1 MNKPLPDKVGGVTVE
16 RKNVLTEESILSRPR
31 KAVLHTT
38 EGSFESAMAV
48 FAGANQPNVLFGR
61 DKDKKLRIV
70 EYGGIGKMGRALAH
84 PAGTPETNR
93 ACVFQIEVAG
103 FRQIGAEIKT
113 APNSKTMDDEFRKV
127 LAAIWAE
134 VAKLGGVPL
143 VRGGNGTRSL
153 ARWTTK
159 PGWFG
164 HVETPFNDHT
174 DPGGHEYPKTFALA
188 QPADQFRLYL
198 FDGEGKELDHSPRFK
213 KGELDSMMRFTVGG
227 KNFEDELRPEL
238 WDDGDVV
245 LRLRKDT

>member
-1 MNKPLPDKVGGVTVE
+1 MNKPLPDKVGGVSVE
-16 RKNVLTEESILSRPR
+16 RVPTLTEESILSFPR

-48 FAGANQPNVLFGR
+48 FAAHNQPNVLFGR
-61 DKDKKLRIV
+61 DSSKKFRII
-70 EYGGIGKMGRALAH
+70 EYGGIGKMGRALEH

-103 FRQIGAEIKT
+103 FRQIGKEILLSPDK
-113 APNSKTMDDEFRKV
+113 KEMDLEARKV
-127 LAAIWAE
+127 LAAIWAQ

-153 ARWTTK
+153 SNWTTK

-164 HVETPFNDHT
+164 HVEVPNNDHS
-174 DPGGHEYPKTFALA
+174 DPGGHEYKKTFLLA
-188 QPADQFRLYL
+188 EPEDSYRLFL
-198 FDGEGKELDHSPRFK
+198 FDGEGNELEHSPRFK

-227 KNFEDELRPEL
+227 RNFEDEVRPEL

-245 LRLRKDT
+245 LRLKKDN